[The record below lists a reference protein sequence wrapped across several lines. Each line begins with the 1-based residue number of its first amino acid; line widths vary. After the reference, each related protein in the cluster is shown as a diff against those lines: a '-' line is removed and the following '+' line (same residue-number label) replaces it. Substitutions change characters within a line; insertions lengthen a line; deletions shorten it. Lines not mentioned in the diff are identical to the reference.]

1 MDVLHLEISNNTIIN
16 INSKQDIE
24 YNISTTR
31 SILSIPHI
39 HTYFIFYIP
48 FSLYRAQTLEVLLS
62 PYYSKKKRFLIY
74 PVNEV
79 CHQLGPICLTSLHMD
94 SFELWMVGNVLSQS
108 IKKCYYL
115 IDNLWCFVVN
125 TCYHVCISTHPACIF
140 NSCIALNKILCFI
153 KGQLCSI
160 GHEDIDCPHCLLTL
174 KHQLVFYLK
183 LF

>member
-24 YNISTTR
+24 YISTTQ
-31 SILSIPHI
+31 SILAILHI
-39 HTYFIFYIP
+39 HAYFIFYIL
-48 FSLYRAQTLEVLLS
+48 FFYRALTLEVLLS

-74 PVNEV
+74 LVNQIH
-79 CHQLGPICLTSLHMD
+79 HQLGPICLASLHKD
-94 SFELWMVGNVLSQS
+94 SFELWMVGNILSQS

-125 TCYHVCISTHPACIF
+125 AHYHMHISTHPACIF

-153 KGQLCSI
+153 KG
-160 GHEDIDCPHCLLTL
+160 
-174 KHQLVFYLK
+174 
-183 LF
+183 